1 MIYTNTDRDIRK
13 RNGMGKWMKDYSL
26 SEKGKDWDYC
36 IGLSY
41 RSKMLKT
48 QTAKKCWINLYNELH
63 KLDNSVNGFV
73 VDETDE
79 MGIGIHHHLIVG
91 SELDFN
97 TFSKT
102 VSKSWDKRGINW
114 VERYVRNNKWDIV
127 DYMCKHIGKT
137 EKNVFDIFNH
147 NSL

>member
-1 MIYTNTDRDIRK
+1 MIYTNTEKDINR
-13 RNGMGKWMKDYSL
+13 RNGIGSWMKNYSL
-26 SEKGKDWDYC
+26 TENGKDWDYC
-36 IGLSY
+36 VGLSY

-48 QTAKKCWINLYNELH
+48 HTAKQCRINLYNELH
-63 KLDNSVNGFV
+63 KLDNSVYGFV

-137 EKNVFDIFNH
+137 ENNVFDIFNH